1 LKKREVVKL
10 FNANQF
16 YFITIECLLTMS
28 IKHHDATSC
37 QQQSPLIISP
47 WIALSTYEQ
56 FEQCFALATSVFGV
70 QSEDVQIQPTT
81 NLAIENL

>member
-1 LKKREVVKL
+1 M
-10 FNANQF
+10 F
-16 YFITIECLLTMS
+16 

-47 WIALSTYEQ
+47 QIAPSTYEQ

-70 QSEDVQIQPTT
+70 QHEDVQIQSTT
-81 NLAIENL
+81 NPTIENS